1 MARKVS
7 RRDLL
12 EREYRAL
19 VKEFN
24 ERAKE
29 IKKLEK
35 RRKL

>member
-19 VKEFN
+19 VIEFN
-24 ERAKE
+24 EKD
-29 IKKLEK
+29 KGN
-35 RRKL
+35 